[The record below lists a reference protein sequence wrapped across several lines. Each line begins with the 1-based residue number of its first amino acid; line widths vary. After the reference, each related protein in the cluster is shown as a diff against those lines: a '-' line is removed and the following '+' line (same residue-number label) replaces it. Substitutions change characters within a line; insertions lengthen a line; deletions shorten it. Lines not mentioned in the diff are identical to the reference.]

1 VVGVCASGKTTLIEG
16 LATRG
21 YIVRHIAQEHS
32 YVKDMWKR
40 ITNPDLL
47 IFLDANFETTCTR
60 RKMDWT
66 EKDYAEQQHRLSHAR
81 ANADFYLDTSQLRT
95 EDVLEKVL
103 FFIEDNL
110 PDKSRAQGKN
120 SPIL

>member
-16 LATRG
+16 LAARG

-66 EKDYAEQQHRLSHAR
+66 EKDYSEQQHRLSHAR

-103 FFIEDNL
+103 FFIENNL

>member
-1 VVGVCASGKTTLIEG
+1 MCASGKTTLIEG